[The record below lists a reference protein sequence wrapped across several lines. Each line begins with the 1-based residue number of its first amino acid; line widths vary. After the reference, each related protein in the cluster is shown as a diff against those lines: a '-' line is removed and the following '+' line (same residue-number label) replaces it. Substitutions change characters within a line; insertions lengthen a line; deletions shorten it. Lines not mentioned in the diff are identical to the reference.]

1 MPPASENG
9 GQGQRSW
16 LPVHFRRTTAWS
28 ASVGTWWA
36 RSATPCAREWISASW
51 IRTGGC
57 AGSSGSLANRRRRSD
72 AEIRDVPRLGR
83 GAAMTRF
90 GTETPD
96 LLGDF
101 IITGGSNVYARGS
114 RT

>member
-36 RSATPCAREWISASW
+36 RSATSCAPEWTSASW

-57 AGSSGSLANRRRRSD
+57 AGSSGSLANRRRRSG
-72 AEIRDVPRLGR
+72 AGTRDVPRLGR
-83 GAAMTRF
+83 RRGDDIEDEVDAADVFQRVVV
-90 GTETPD
+90 EVD
-96 LLGDF
+96 ELL
-101 IITGGSNVYARGS
+101 
-114 RT
+114 